1 MLLPSVHGKPASYFL
16 DGNRA
21 RHYAPA
27 VPEAPI
33 VIEPATKTVRRRTLL
48 VACTGLILGLGLFTF
63 LGPAVVSWSYRPL
76 RESLSCSPTVDEAL
90 SNFVRLQLGSG
101 LVGVVLALTGL
112 FFWRRFFRLRAE
124 AKQNR
129 AAS

>member
-1 MLLPSVHGKPASYFL
+1 MLRRVS
-16 DGNRA
+16 
-21 RHYAPA
+21 
-27 VPEAPI
+27 EAPI
-33 VIEPATKTVRRRTLL
+33 VIEPATIVVRRRTLL
-48 VACTGLILGLGLFTF
+48 VACSGLVLGLALFTF

-90 SNFVRLQLGSG
+90 RNFVRLQLGSG
-101 LVGVVLALTGL
+101 LAGLVLALTGL

-129 AAS
+129 AAG

>member
-1 MLLPSVHGKPASYFL
+1 MLPP
-16 DGNRA
+16 
-21 RHYAPA
+21 
-27 VPEAPI
+27 VPEAP
-33 VIEPATKTVRRRTLL
+33 VAIEPATKTVRRRTLL

-124 AKQNR
+124 AKQTR
-129 AAS
+129 ASS